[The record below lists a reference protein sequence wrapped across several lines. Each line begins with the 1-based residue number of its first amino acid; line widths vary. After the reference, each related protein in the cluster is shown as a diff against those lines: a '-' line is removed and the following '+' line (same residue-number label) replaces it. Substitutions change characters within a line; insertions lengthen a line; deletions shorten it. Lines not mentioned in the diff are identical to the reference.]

1 MMTRIND
8 DAFPNASLNLF
19 VLLSSAL
26 QTLNGHVVELKV
38 QVAPRYFNE
47 DRCRAFARVGGNF
60 RIPMHYGP
68 SEDMDV
74 FVLVDAKVPVFR
86 TSIWYL
92 EKRVF
97 VYDFKQLL
105 LDPVGE
111 VGMVL

>member
-1 MMTRIND
+1 
-8 DAFPNASLNLF
+8 
-19 VLLSSAL
+19 
-26 QTLNGHVVELKV
+26 
-38 QVAPRYFNE
+38 
-47 DRCRAFARVGGNF
+47 
-60 RIPMHYGP
+60 MHYGP

-92 EKRVF
+92 ENKVF

-105 LDPVGE
+105 LDPVDE